1 MSSLARSR
9 RQLGVLTSVAV
20 VVGLVAGGWMVAE
33 GALSRAADQ
42 GVQQGMA
49 TRSGADLGLRVT
61 APLGADPETQDAQVR
76 AAIGRSFAA
85 LATPPRSCAPR
96 ARPRPCSRPP
106 TRPPRARDSS

>member
-1 MSSLARSR
+1 VTTRLDVTVTFAARLAWLTDESRIRPVSSLARSR
-9 RQLGVLTSVAV
+9 RQVGVLTSVAV

-61 APLGADPETQDAQVR
+61 APLGADPQTQVAQVR

-85 LATPPRSCAPR
+85 LA
-96 ARPRPCSRPP
+96 
-106 TRPPRARDSS
+106 